1 MCVVVIAIDWIA
13 FDGKDEWCFGNDY
26 ARNFVI
32 FGVDT
37 SSSSDIDNRQYKFL
51 VLGEG
56 DTFGINGNFGAPE
69 RKFSINFSK
78 AITKFCLSL
87 NYNGDN
93 SYLFV
98 NGKRIYKFKATI
110 LAKIY
115 ETNFSVN
122 VK

>member
-1 MCVVVIAIDWIA
+1 MCVAVIAIDWIA

-26 ARNFVI
+26 ARHFVI

-37 SSSSDIDNRQYKFL
+37 SSSSDIDNRQDKFL

-56 DTFGINGNFGAPE
+56 DTFGVNGNFGAPE

-78 AITKFCLSL
+78 AITKFYLSL

>member
-1 MCVVVIAIDWIA
+1 M
-13 FDGKDEWCFGNDY
+13 
-26 ARNFVI
+26 
-32 FGVDT
+32 
-37 SSSSDIDNRQYKFL
+37 
-51 VLGEG
+51 LGEG
-56 DTFGINGNFGAPE
+56 DTFGINRNFGAPE

-87 NYNGDN
+87 NCNGDN

-98 NGKRIYKFKATI
+98 NGKQIYKFKATI

>member
-1 MCVVVIAIDWIA
+1 M
-13 FDGKDEWCFGNDY
+13 
-26 ARNFVI
+26 
-32 FGVDT
+32 
-37 SSSSDIDNRQYKFL
+37 
-51 VLGEG
+51 LGEG

-115 ETNFSVN
+115 DTNSSVN